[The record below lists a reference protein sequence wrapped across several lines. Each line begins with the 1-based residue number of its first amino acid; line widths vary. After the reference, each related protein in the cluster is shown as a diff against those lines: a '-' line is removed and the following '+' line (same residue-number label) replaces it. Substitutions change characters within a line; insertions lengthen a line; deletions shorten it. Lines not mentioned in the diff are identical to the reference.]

1 MNENERK
8 VCSFLRNY
16 NENIFSRVDS
26 NSLKSIISTTI
37 EIVLIASAGER
48 WIPWFFMIPPILYSF
63 IISIKNSVVISMS
76 YGVVRNVISNSP
88 HDTLQALPVTQF
100 TSSIIANKASWKIN
114 IASIFHMIS
123 IVAIAYYAGIVYGL
137 ILSALFFHSII
148 YLDRACKEI
157 VDIYTPVLKYANQK

>member
-1 MNENERK
+1 M
-8 VCSFLRNY
+8 
-16 NENIFSRVDS
+16 FSRVDL
-26 NSLKSIISTTI
+26 NSVKSIISTTI
-37 EIVLIASAGER
+37 EIVLIVTAGER
-48 WIPWFFMIPPILYSF
+48 WIPWFFMVPPIAYSF
-63 IISIKNSVVISMS
+63 IISIKNSLLLIISYRVVRDVIS
-76 YGVVRNVISNSP
+76 GTP

-157 VDIYTPVLKYANQK
+157 VDIYTPVLKSANQK